1 MELKLAA
8 VLAAEVVGYRRLM
21 SEDQPAILAA
31 LQGHHHALI
40 DRAIAV
46 HRGRI
51 VELLADRTLAEF
63 GAVVDAMECA
73 LAIQHGMAQRN
84 LALPPAR
91 RILLRVGLDWRDVVA
106 EKGDLAGPA
115 VDVAGYLRD
124 LIEPGG
130 LCISDTVFLEVRK
143 RVKVGFEGVGIH
155 RIGDLP
161 QPVRAIRVRLELNE
175 APKRRWPWRRSA
187 GPDPSSA

>member
-8 VLAAEVVGYRRLM
+8 VLAAEVAGYRQLVG
-21 SEDQPAILAA
+21 EDQAATLAA
-31 LQGHHHALI
+31 LQGHHHELI
-40 DRAIAV
+40 DRAIAQ

-73 LAIQHGMAQRN
+73 LEIQQGMALRN
-84 LALPPAR
+84 LDQPPAR
-91 RILLRVGLDWRDVVA
+91 RILLRAGLDWRDVIA
-106 EKGDLAGPA
+106 DKGDLSGHA
-115 VDVAGYLRD
+115 VEVAGFLRD
-124 LIEPGG
+124 LALPGG
-130 LCISDTVFLEVRK
+130 LCISDNVFLGVRK

-161 QPVRAIRVRLELNE
+161 EPVRAIRVQLQQND
-175 APKRRWPWRRSA
+175 APKRWWPWRRSA
-187 GPDPSSA
+187 

>member
-8 VLAAEVVGYRRLM
+8 VLAAEVVGYGRLV
-21 SEDQPAILAA
+21 SEDQPATLAA

-73 LAIQHGMAQRN
+73 LEIQRGMAQRN
-84 LALPPAR
+84 LDLPARR
-91 RILLRVGLDWRDVVA
+91 RILLRAGLDWRDVIA
-106 EKGDLAGPA
+106 DKGDLSGPA
-115 VDVAGYLRD
+115 VAVAGYLRD

-143 RVKVGFEGVGIH
+143 RIKVRFEGVGIH
-155 RIGDLP
+155 RIGEVR
-161 QPVRAIRVRLELNE
+161 QPVRAIRVLLEQND
-175 APKRRWPWRRSA
+175 APRRGWPWRRSA
-187 GPDPSSA
+187 